1 MIKSWFLAAIILLNV
16 QTVWSD
22 ELQIVV
28 VGLFADHAV
37 VEINN
42 KQRILSVGKT
52 SPEGVK
58 LISATSQKAV
68 LEIKGK
74 QSDYVLG
81 SHIGAHYTPPVAQP
95 VVNIWPTNGMYLTAG
110 SINGY
115 SVNFIVDTGASS
127 IALNADTAKRL
138 GLEYLKAPQI
148 AVKTASK
155 VEIAYQVKLE
165 QVQVGTITLYNVDGL
180 VIDGSEPS
188 VALLGMS
195 FLGQLDMQRTD
206 NKLQLKKKF

>member
-1 MIKSWFLAAIILLNV
+1 MIKSRLLAVIILLNT
-16 QTVWSD
+16 QAVWSD

-37 VEINN
+37 VEINQ

-68 LEIKGK
+68 LELKGK
-74 QSDYVLG
+74 QFDYVLG
-81 SHIGAHYTPPVAQP
+81 SHIGTHYTPPVAQP
-95 VVNIWPTNGMYLTAG
+95 IVNLWPTNGMYITPG
-110 SINGY
+110 SINGF
-115 SVNFIVDTGASS
+115 SVNFIVDTGAST
-127 IALNADTAKRL
+127 IALNADTARRL
-138 GLEYLKAPQI
+138 GIDYLKAPQI

-155 VEIAYQVKLE
+155 IEIAYQVKLD
-165 QVQVGTITLYNVDGL
+165 QVQVGTITLYNVDAM

>member
-1 MIKSWFLAAIILLNV
+1 MIKSWLLAAIILLNT
-16 QTVWSD
+16 QAVWSD

-37 VEINN
+37 VEINHT
-42 KQRILSVGKT
+42 QRILSVGKT

-58 LISATSQKAV
+58 LISASSQKAV
-68 LEIKGK
+68 LEVNGK

-81 SHIGAHYTPPVAQP
+81 SHIGTHYTPPVAQP
-95 VVNIWPTNGMYLTAG
+95 VVNLWPTNGMYLTSG

-115 SVNFIVDTGASS
+115 TVSFIVDTGAST
-127 IALNADTAKRL
+127 IALNADTARRL
-138 GLEYLKAPQI
+138 NIDYLKAPQI
-148 AVKTASK
+148 AVKTASQ
-155 VEIAYQVKLE
+155 VEIAYQVKLD
-165 QVQVGTITLYNVDGL
+165 QVQVGDIKLYNVEAM
-180 VIDGSEPS
+180 VIDGAEPT

-206 NKLQLKKKF
+206 KKLQLKKKF

>member
-1 MIKSWFLAAIILLNV
+1 MIKSWFLTAIILLNV

-74 QSDYVLG
+74 KSDYVLV